1 MKKDCHAREDGHP
14 GFCNAVDSRLRRNDI
29 RKMLI

>member
-1 MKKDCHAREDGHP
+1 MRIVCHTHENGQP